1 MKVLVACE
9 FSGIVRDAFR
19 ALGHIA
25 ISCDILPTEK
35 DGPHIQDD
43 VLKYLNDGDWD
54 LMIAHPPCTHLSS
67 SGAAWFEQKRKDGRQ
82 QQAIDFFKKL
92 AEAPIPRIAI
102 ENPVGVMSKFYRIP
116 DQIIQP
122 YQFGHTVKKATCLWL
137 KNLPLL
143 RPTKIVEPEI
153 TTLKTGAKFSTWD
166 YKISM
171 NHKER
176 SKLRSVTF
184 QGVADA
190 MAEQWGNYKPLQS
203 ELLSVGVKK

>member
-1 MKVLVACE
+1 MRVLVACE
-9 FSGIVRDAFR
+9 FSGIVREAFR
-19 ALGHIA
+19 KLGHDA
-25 ISCDILPTEK
+25 VSCDLLPTEQQ
-35 DGPHIQDD
+35 GPHIQDD
-43 VLKYLNDGDWD
+43 VLKHLGDGWD

-67 SGAAWFEQKRKDGRQ
+67 SGAAWFEQKCKDGRQ
-82 QQAIDFFKKL
+82 QQAIDFFMKL
-92 AEAPIPRIAI
+92 TEAPIPRIAI
-102 ENPVGVMSKFYRIP
+102 ENPVGIMSKLYRKP

-143 RPTKIVEPEI
+143 KPTEMVEPEI

-184 QGVADA
+184 PGIAQA
-190 MAEQWGNYKPLQS
+190 MAEQWGNFKPLQTV
-203 ELLSVGVKK
+203 LLE